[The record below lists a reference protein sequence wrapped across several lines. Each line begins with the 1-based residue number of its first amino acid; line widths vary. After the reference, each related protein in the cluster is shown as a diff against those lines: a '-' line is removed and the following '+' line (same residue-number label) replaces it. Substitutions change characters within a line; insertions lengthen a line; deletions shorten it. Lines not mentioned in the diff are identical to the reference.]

1 MSRRNPKRSRRLN
14 PEDPPT
20 PESSD
25 RESESPSTTAE
36 QDNMATFS
44 LTPAQAN
51 PGDIIGYTTTSGLKL
66 CNAATEALPV

>member
-1 MSRRNPKRSRRLN
+1 MSSRKNKRSRRLN

-25 RESESPSTTAE
+25 HESDSSSTTAE

-51 PGDIIGYTTTSGLKL
+51 PGDIIDYTTASGLKL
-66 CNAATEALPV
+66 YNAATEALPV